1 MPSEYKKLV
10 FKILGNYKKGILLKK
25 LELGYEEMMLKFN
38 EEKIVKKTIEIYNK
52 LLKKNNSSYL
62 VKEGNS
68 NESFWLAQ

>member
-1 MPSEYKKLV
+1 MNIKNWF
-10 FKILGNYKKGILLKK
+10 FKILENYKTGILLKK
-25 LELGYEEMMLKFN
+25 LELGYEEMKLKFN

-62 VKEGNS
+62 VKERNS